1 MGTAARGLKA
11 RGPKASM
18 GVSFLRFQSLV
29 LYIDSRSYRRE
40 IYKRVCAGAKREA
53 PVACSKHFVELLIKH
68 RKPCGRFPEGS
79 GAVGCRSRLP
89 VRSGSYP
96 SVCRPGQG
104 LQSG

>member
-1 MGTAARGLKA
+1 MGTAPRGLAA

-29 LYIDSRSYRRE
+29 LYITGSYRRE

-68 RKPCGRFPEGS
+68 RKPRGRFPRRLWR
-79 GAVGCRSRLP
+79 CRMPIPPCCPLGFLP
-89 VRSGSYP
+89 ICVSP
-96 SVCRPGQG
+96 
-104 LQSG
+104 